1 MSLTDLEATG
11 IITALVLALAVIG
24 FLKGLIRTVLS
35 IVCLGVAGYAA
46 LWGNDHASDLTEQWM
61 ENPGTW
67 IPKIVATL
75 TGLAVFVICRYL
87 LLFLVDPFNQSKT
100 GKKIGFGL
108 PAAAL
113 TLCAG
118 LTILWLGF
126 TGIRYGGTI
135 AELKHTRCQVL
146 SIGDDHG
153 AFHTTPMLLNAKL
166 IIDASSAGQWQRKS
180 DFLDTP
186 IKLKLCKL
194 LILYHDNSTR
204 ENMLRDERM
213 NLILNSSSFLELAYN
228 GKIQELTESG
238 RMRELYHAEP
248 LDVYLK
254 KDDSYR
260 AIVSLPSDYVHS
272 FIPKLE

>member
-1 MSLTDLEATG
+1 MSLTDLEAAG

-24 FLKGLIRTVLS
+24 FIKGLIRTVLS

-46 LWGNDHASDLTEQWM
+46 LWGNDHASDLTSRWIET
-61 ENPGTW
+61 PGTW
-67 IPKIVATL
+67 IPKIIATL

-113 TLCAG
+113 SLCAG

-126 TGIRYGGTI
+126 TGIRYGGTL

-146 SIGDDHG
+146 SIRDDQST
-153 AFHTTPMLLNAKL
+153 FHTTPMLLNAKL

-213 NLILNSSSFLELAYN
+213 NTILNSSSFLELAYN
-228 GKIQELTESG
+228 GKIQELTELG

-248 LDVYLK
+248 LDVFLK
-254 KDDSYR
+254 KDDLYR
-260 AIVSLPSDYVHS
+260 AMVSLPSDYVQS

>member
-1 MSLTDLEATG
+1 MSLTDLEAAG

-24 FLKGLIRTVLS
+24 FIKGLVRTVLS

-46 LWGNDHASDLTEQWM
+46 LWGNDHASDLTSRWIET
-61 ENPGTW
+61 PGTW
-67 IPKIVATL
+67 IPKIIATL

-113 TLCAG
+113 SLCAG

-126 TGIRYGGTI
+126 TGIRYGGTL

-146 SIGDDHG
+146 CIRDDHST
-153 AFHTTPMLLNAKL
+153 FHTTPMLLNAKL

-213 NLILNSSSFLELAYN
+213 NTILNSSSFLELAYN

-248 LDVYLK
+248 LDVFLK

-260 AIVSLPSDYVHS
+260 AMVSLPSDYVQS